1 MEKNLVT
8 LAVHTNKKA
17 QILRSVLEHEG
28 IEVHIESINGK
39 DISDISPGVRIRIK
53 ESDLARALALVES
66 KQLFSYDN
74 EETYLIDDGN
84 TRILVPVDFS
94 DYSLNAC
101 RIAFNIAKEFN
112 SKVKIFHVYY
122 NPYYPTD
129 LPMAEA
135 LYKTDEKDK
144 KAMNI
149 IDKVRANM
157 QKLCAQIDQKIS
169 TGEFPSI
176 NYSYSMREGISEEE
190 IADYCDSYKPS
201 LIIMG
206 TKGGDNNQSNALGS
220 VTAEVIEMVN
230 IPILAIPKESYFK
243 DIKTLK
249 HIAFCTTFSQR
260 DMVSFDGIARL
271 IRSQADKIKI
281 TLLHFN
287 QINKKSLK
295 WNKDQV
301 EKVRSYLKEHY
312 PDLNIAYEFIDSDD
326 MFRSVGEYIEKE
338 KVEIIAVNTRKRNI
352 FVRLFVP
359 SVSRKILAR
368 SNAAL
373 FVLRGQ

>member
-17 QILRSVLEHEG
+17 QILRTVLEQEG

-39 DISDISPGVRIRIK
+39 TISDISPGVRIRIN
-53 ESDLARALALVES
+53 EADLPRALALVES

-94 DYSLNAC
+94 DYSMNAC
-101 RIAFNIAKEFN
+101 KIAFNIAKEFN

-135 LYKTDEKDK
+135 LYKTDEKDR

-157 QKLCAQIDQKIS
+157 QKLCAEIDKKIDE
-169 TGEFPSI
+169 GEFPAI
-176 NYSYSMREGISEEE
+176 NYSYSMREGIAEEE

-206 TKGGDNNQSNALGS
+206 VKGGDNNQNNALGS

-230 IPILAIPKESYFK
+230 VPLLAIPKESYFK
-243 DIKTLK
+243 GLKTVK
-249 HIAFCTTFSQR
+249 HIALCTTFSQR
-260 DMVSFDGIARL
+260 DLASLDSITRF
-271 IRSQADKIKI
+271 IRHRADQIKI

-287 QINKKSLK
+287 ETNKKGVK

-301 EKVRSYLKEHY
+301 EKIRGYLKEHY
-312 PDLNIAYEFIDSDD
+312 PDLNIGYELIDSND
-326 MFRSVGEYIEKE
+326 MFKSVAEYVEKE
-338 KVEIIAVNTRKRNI
+338 KIEIIAVNTRKRNI

-368 SNAAL
+368 SNATL